1 MAELTLTDAYLSVAA
16 NDVSSWVTSITIS
29 HTANIQENTAMGST
43 FISRIGGLQDWSV
56 SVEFNQDYAASN
68 LDSILSPLVNTSVAL
83 VIRPTSG
90 AVSTSNPEWT
100 GNAFLESY
108 EPIGGSVGD
117 VATAPVNFVG
127 NGTLTRATA

>member
-1 MAELTLTDAYLSVAA
+1 MAELTLTDAYLSVAS

-29 HTANIQENTAMGST
+29 QSGNIQENTAMGAT
-43 FISRIGGLQDWSV
+43 FITRIGGLQDWSV

-108 EPIGGSVGD
+108 EPIAGAVGD

-127 NGTLTRATA
+127 NGALSRATA